1 VFKFIQQN
9 AATSVQKAILVLV
22 GERRTGKTSIL
33 RQLPK
38 RLADPRYIPVYVD
51 GNGLGIDPGMGNF
64 FLSLTEDIVDA
75 LRRVGI
81 TMDRVML
88 EELGNSPQHYFERR
102 FLPRV
107 RALIG
112 TRTLLITID
121 EFEELGARVKSGA
134 LPDAVFPALRH
145 MMQHGEQL
153 AFIFAGTHKIEDM
166 IGSYWSVLFNVAT
179 YRRVS
184 FLSRE
189 AVTRLITEP
198 VEPFGMRYD
207 DLALAEVLRLT
218 AGHPFFTQLLCN
230 ILVNHCNDS
239 ERNYVTVQSV
249 RRALDELIEAG
260 QAHLTYIWETSDR
273 ETCLCLAA
281 LAELAP
287 RVNQLTAAAI
297 SNRLGD
303 FQVAL
308 DPGQIAKTMAGL
320 QAREIVR
327 EVPGNPVTYL
337 FTAQLYG
344 DWLLR
349 YRSLSKVVEETCH
362 VTTER

>member
-1 VFKFIQQN
+1 
-9 AATSVQKAILVLV
+9 
-22 GERRTGKTSIL
+22 
-33 RQLPK
+33 
-38 RLADPRYIPVYVD
+38 
-51 GNGLGIDPGMGNF
+51 LGIDPGMGNF
-64 FLSLTEDIVDA
+64 FLSLAEDIVDA
-75 LRRVGI
+75 LRRIGV
-81 TMDRVML
+81 TADRVTL
-88 EELGNSPQHYFERR
+88 EELGDSPQHYFERS

-112 TRTLLITID
+112 SRTLLITID

-189 AVTRLITEP
+189 AVTRLIKEP
-198 VEPFGMRYD
+198 VEPYGMRYD
-207 DLALAEVLRLT
+207 DLALEEVLRLT

-260 QAHLTYIWETSDR
+260 QAHLTYIWETSGS
-273 ETCLCLAA
+273 EACLCLAA
-281 LAELAP
+281 MAELAP
-287 RVNQLTAAAI
+287 RVDQLTAAAI
-297 SNRLGD
+297 SNRLSD

-308 DPGQIAKTMAGL
+308 DPGQIGKTMAGL
-320 QAREIVR
+320 QSREIVR
-327 EVPGNPVTYL
+327 EIPGNPVTYV
-337 FTAQLYG
+337 FTAQLYS

-349 YRSLSKVVEETCH
+349 YRSLSKVVEETYH
-362 VTTER
+362 VTMER